1 MDRYN
6 RGDLR
11 QQGEKKKKKTTK
23 ENKRLERGCNQVR
36 RLAVTA
42 QRIHMYMMYSHIQ

>member
-11 QQGEKKKKKTTK
+11 EQGEKKKTTK
-23 ENKRLERGCNQVR
+23 ENKSLERGFHQVWR
-36 RLAVTA
+36 HAVTA
-42 QRIHMYMMYSHIQ
+42 QRVHMYMMYLHIQ